1 MKSVLFRS
9 LLLGITMVFGISC
22 GGDASYAPTAPSG
35 NGVGGRTGAVIVGQ
49 VINPSTPA
57 TSRSTPGML
66 ETAGTLATADSSS
79 VTVKVAGTNIS
90 TTTNGQGQFT
100 LTGVPPGEV
109 RLEFTG
115 PGGSATISISGVKAD
130 EEIRITVTLNGSH
143 ARVDSEHRNHRGDNN
158 GPTKVGDD
166 EDTDE
171 DSDEDTDEDTE
182 RVRTGPINPT
192 GPTGPTQTEVKGAVS
207 GLTGTCPKLSFAVIP
222 RGASTKIAVTTS
234 ETTRFEDVRCAAI
247 KNDMVVEVTGVR
259 QGDSIAATKV
269 EGD

>member
-9 LLLGITMVFGISC
+9 LLLCVTMFFGISC

-35 NGVGGRTGAVIVGQ
+35 NGVDGRTGAVIVGQ
-49 VINPSTPA
+49 VINPSTPV

-66 ETAGTLATADSSS
+66 ETAGTLATADSPS

-130 EEIRITVTLNGSH
+130 EEIRITVTLNGSN
-143 ARVDSEHRNHRGDNN
+143 ARVDSENRKHRGDNN
-158 GPTKVGDD
+158 VQKTDD
-166 EDTDE
+166 EDSDE
-171 DSDEDTDEDTE
+171 DSDEDTEL
-182 RVRTGPINPT
+182 VRTGPT
-192 GPTGPTQTEVKGAVS
+192 AGPTAPTQTEVKGAVS
-207 GLTGTCPKLSFAVIP
+207 ALTGTCPKLSFALTP

-234 ETTRFEDVRCAAI
+234 ETTRFEDVRCAAL

>member
-9 LLLGITMVFGISC
+9 LLLGITTVFGISC

-49 VINPSTPA
+49 VISPSTPA
-57 TSRSTPGML
+57 TRRSTPGML
-66 ETAGTLATADSSS
+66 ETAGTLATADSPS

-90 TTTNGQGQFT
+90 TATNGQGQFT

-115 PGGSATISISGVKAD
+115 PGGSATISISGVSAD
-130 EEIRITVTLNGSH
+130 EEIRITVTLNGSN
-143 ARVDSEHRNHRGDNN
+143 ARVDSENRKHRGDNN
-158 GPTKVGDD
+158 VQKTDD
-166 EDTDE
+166 EDSDE
-171 DSDEDTDEDTE
+171 DSDEDTE
-182 RVRTGPINPT
+182 RVGTGPINPT
-192 GPTGPTQTEVKGAVS
+192 GPTGPTGSTQTGVKGAVS
-207 GLTGTCPKLSFAVIP
+207 GLTGTCPTLSFALIP
-222 RGASTKIAVTTS
+222 RGATTKIAVTTS
-234 ETTRFEDVRCAAI
+234 ATTRFEDVRCAAI

>member
-1 MKSVLFRS
+1 MNPAEPKLRERRVQE
-9 LLLGITMVFGISC
+9 LLASQRAD
-22 GGDASYAPTAPSG
+22 GGWAQTPYLESDPYAT
-35 NGVGGRTGAVIVGQ
+35 
-49 VINPSTPA
+49 
-57 TSRSTPGML
+57 
-66 ETAGTLATADSSS
+66 
-79 VTVKVAGTNIS
+79 
-90 TTTNGQGQFT
+90 GQGQFT

-115 PGGSATISISGVKAD
+115 PTGSATISISGVKAD
-130 EEIRITVTLNGSH
+130 EEIRITVTLNGSN

-158 GPTKVGDD
+158 GQKTDD

-171 DSDEDTDEDTE
+171 DSDEDSDEDTE
-182 RVRTGPINPT
+182 RVGTGPINPT
-192 GPTGPTQTEVKGAVS
+192 GPTGPTGSTQTGVKGAVS
-207 GLTGTCPKLSFAVIP
+207 GLTGTCPKLSFALIP

-234 ETTRFEDVRCAAI
+234 ETTRFEDVRCAAM

>member
-1 MKSVLFRS
+1 
-9 LLLGITMVFGISC
+9 
-22 GGDASYAPTAPSG
+22 
-35 NGVGGRTGAVIVGQ
+35 
-49 VINPSTPA
+49 
-57 TSRSTPGML
+57 ML
-66 ETAGTLATADSSS
+66 ETAGTLATPNSSS

-130 EEIRITVTLNGSH
+130 EEIRITVTLNGSN
-143 ARVDSEHRNHRGDNN
+143 ARVDSENRKHRGDNN
-158 GPTKVGDD
+158 VQKTDD

-171 DSDEDTDEDTE
+171 DSDEDTE
-182 RVRTGPINPT
+182 RVRTGPTNPT
-192 GPTGPTQTEVKGAVS
+192 GPTGATQTEVRGAVS
-207 GLTGTCPKLSFAVIP
+207 GLTGTCPKLSFALTP
-222 RGASTKIAVTTS
+222 RGASTKITVTTS
-234 ETTRFEDVRCAAI
+234 ETTRFEDVRCTAI